1 MIYILAE
8 NFQVFSI
15 AASNLLASL
24 PTSPFVGA
32 SFAWYFHNRYIT
44 NMVRIRV
51 DSFVFFLVSRNTKLY
66 ETGHRFAEFRS
77 FRETDKNTKKR
88 KKVFRVVS
96 QNIETMFRFLFS
108 YIFVTIFNFV
118 HSLRIS

>member
-24 PTSPFVGA
+24 PTSPYVGA

-51 DSFVFFLVSRNTKLY
+51 DSFVFF
-66 ETGHRFAEFRS
+66 
-77 FRETDKNTKKR
+77 
-88 KKVFRVVS
+88 
-96 QNIETMFRFLFS
+96 
-108 YIFVTIFNFV
+108 
-118 HSLRIS
+118 

>member
-66 ETGHRFAEFRS
+66 ETGHCFAEFRS
-77 FRETDKNTKKR
+77 FRKIRN
-88 KKVFRVVS
+88 KVFRVVS
-96 QNIETMFRFLFS
+96 RNGKNVSFRSFAYF
-108 YIFVTIFNFV
+108 
-118 HSLRIS
+118 H